1 MVAQEEKGEI
11 TKTTVSFSP
20 GGDIISGSLVLNG
33 AKGCWQ
39 SHILCLNK
47 G

>member
-20 GGDIISGSLVLNG
+20 EGDIISGNLVLQR
-33 AKGCWQ
+33 AKGCKQ
-39 SHILCLNK
+39 SHTLFLNK